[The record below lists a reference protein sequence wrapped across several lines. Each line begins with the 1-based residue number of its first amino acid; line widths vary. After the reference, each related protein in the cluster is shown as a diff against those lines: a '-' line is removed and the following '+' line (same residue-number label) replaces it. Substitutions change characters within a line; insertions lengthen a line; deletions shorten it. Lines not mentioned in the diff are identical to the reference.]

1 MFQSVNQSIAI
12 FNVAQIVK
20 PALSET
26 ITESTRACTDEKVA
40 VKCGGG
46 GTGGGVD
53 LRKEMS

>member
-46 GTGGGVD
+46 VQGAG
-53 LRKEMS
+53 